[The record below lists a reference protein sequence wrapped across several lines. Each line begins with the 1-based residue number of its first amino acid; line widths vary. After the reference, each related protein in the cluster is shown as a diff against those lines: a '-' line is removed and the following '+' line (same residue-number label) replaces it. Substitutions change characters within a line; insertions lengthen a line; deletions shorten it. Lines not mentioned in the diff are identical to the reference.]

1 MAAPALERLA
11 TGVRW
16 EDLRLPGSSR
26 AALAGLAARERGAT
40 LALFSGPAGTG
51 KTLAAEALA
60 ARLELPAFRA
70 DLSQVVSQY
79 IGETEKNLARVF
91 EAVGAAAAVL
101 LLDEADALFGKRTG
115 IGDAHDRYADIEI
128 AYLLQ
133 RLEAFSGVVILAT
146 TRPAALAP
154 LARAR
159 SSATVAIPRLLRA

>member
-1 MAAPALERLA
+1 MTTPAIERLT

-26 AALAGLAARERGAT
+26 AALASLAPRERGAT
-40 LALFSGPAGTG
+40 LAVFSGPAGTG

-60 ARLELPAFRA
+60 ARLGLPAFRT

-91 EAVGAAAAVL
+91 EAVGAVAAVL

-115 IGDAHDRYADIEI
+115 IGEAHDRYADIEI

-133 RLEAFSGVVILAT
+133 CLEAFSGVVILAT